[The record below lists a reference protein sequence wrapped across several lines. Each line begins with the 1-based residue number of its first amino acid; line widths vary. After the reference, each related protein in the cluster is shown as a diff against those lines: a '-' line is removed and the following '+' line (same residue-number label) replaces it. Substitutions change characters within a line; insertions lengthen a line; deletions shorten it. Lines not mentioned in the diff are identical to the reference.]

1 MEVLDFNKINGHE
14 KEVNELIRLAKAT
27 KSVRMYKR
35 YAVVLKHFQG
45 LTNREIA
52 KMENLEEHTV
62 GNYIK
67 NYNAKGVKGLDMK
80 HSPGAKRKLTPEQ
93 EKMIVDVVINNTPD
107 QVGFECKKNWTIEL
121 IRQWVIKELNV
132 TMSHRGMAEVLYR
145 LNLSYTRPTY
155 VMAKADKEKQEK
167 FKNDFEELKKMP

>member
-1 MEVLDFNKINGHE
+1 MEALDFNKINGHE

-67 NYNAKGVKGLDMK
+67 NYNAKGGRGL
-80 HSPGAKRKLTPEQ
+80 
-93 EKMIVDVVINNTPD
+93 I
-107 QVGFECKKNWTIEL
+107 
-121 IRQWVIKELNV
+121 
-132 TMSHRGMAEVLYR
+132 
-145 LNLSYTRPTY
+145 
-155 VMAKADKEKQEK
+155 
-167 FKNDFEELKKMP
+167 